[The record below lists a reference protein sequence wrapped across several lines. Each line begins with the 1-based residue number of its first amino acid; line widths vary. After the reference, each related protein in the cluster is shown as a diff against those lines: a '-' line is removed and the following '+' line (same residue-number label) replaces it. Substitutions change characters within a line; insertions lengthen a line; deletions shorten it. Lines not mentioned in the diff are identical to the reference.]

1 MLDLN
6 EVYGEPNT
14 ITLPYLR
21 SFMST
26 YEVGIRNRE
35 ANSSSLRT
43 MYVKA
48 FSVDHADEIARGLI
62 APYDMI
68 VKCVITPGS
77 DIYGLDEG
85 SEDAD
90 PLPLLKSVA
99 TKQPDVFEMMGIRP
113 SPLPPL
119 SPFTNKKVF

>member
-6 EVYGEPNT
+6 LTYGEPNT
-14 ITLPYLR
+14 ITLPFLR

-90 PLPLLKSVA
+90 PLPILKSEVMDRLA
-99 TKQPDVFEMMGIRP
+99 EGEK
-113 SPLPPL
+113 
-119 SPFTNKKVF
+119 PFAKNSAIDNIFGF